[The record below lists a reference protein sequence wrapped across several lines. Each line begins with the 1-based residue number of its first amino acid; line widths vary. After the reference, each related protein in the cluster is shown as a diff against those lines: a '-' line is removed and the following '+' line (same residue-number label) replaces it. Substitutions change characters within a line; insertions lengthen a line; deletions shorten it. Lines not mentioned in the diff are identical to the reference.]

1 MGSLMASG
9 TIPVRKIDKY
19 ILHKQLGCGAMGAV
33 WLSHHMGLDIPVAIK
48 VLKKSL
54 AMEEPEYLKRF
65 IQEGKLAGSINHPN
79 IIRIYDAGHVG
90 ETYYL
95 VMEYVEGCDALNLLA
110 ERGRFSIDEVVSMGI
125 ILAEALHEAH
135 MHNIIHRDIKPD
147 NIMVSHDGTLKLSD
161 LGLAKHINDDFSS
174 TINGAA
180 IGSPNYISPEQVR
193 NAKMADARSDI
204 YSLGATLYHAITGQ
218 VPFKGS
224 TAMDVMLK
232 HCNDKL
238 VPPKSI
244 NPKIPSQLSKII
256 CKMMKK
262 LPENRFQSCEELS
275 DALCKFKYFKPQK
288 KHLSKRYVNLEGTKI
303 ERLIS
308 KKPSKRKSRQKQLL
322 LPVICSLSVIL
333 LIIIFI
339 LLK

>member
-1 MGSLMASG
+1 MGYLMASG

-19 ILHKQLGCGAMGAV
+19 ILHQQLGSGAMGSV

-48 VLKKSL
+48 VLNKSL
-54 AMEEPEYLKRF
+54 ALENPEYVKRF
-65 IQEGKLAGSINHPN
+65 IQEGKLAGSISHPN

-90 ETYYL
+90 ETFYL
-95 VMEYVEGCDALNLLA
+95 VMEYVEGCDALDLLT
-110 ERGRFSIDEVVSMGI
+110 ERGHFSVDEVVSMGI

-147 NIMVSHDGTLKLSD
+147 NIMVSQDGTLKLSD
-161 LGLAKHINDDFSS
+161 LGLAKHVNDNFSS

-193 NAKMADARSDI
+193 NAKMADPRSDI
-204 YSLGATLYHAITGQ
+204 YSLGATLYHALTGQ
-218 VPFKGS
+218 VPFKGE
-224 TAMDVMLK
+224 TAMDVMMK

-238 VPPKSI
+238 TPPKVI
-244 NPKIPSQLSKII
+244 NPKIPSPLSKII

-262 LPENRFQSCEELS
+262 IPENRFQSCEEIS
-275 DALCKFKYFKPQK
+275 DALCKFKYSRPQK
-288 KHLSKRYVNLEGTKI
+288 KHSSKRHVNLEGTKI

-308 KKPSKRKSRQKQLL
+308 KRPSKKKHRQQHILMPIILLSLTLL
-322 LPVICSLSVIL
+322 LVMIFLIL
-333 LIIIFI
+333 
-339 LLK
+339 K